1 MVDHNPRR
9 TELVRVVREY
19 LAGQDG
25 YGPSEDE
32 VDAVV
37 LVLTGC
43 SEALWLGL
51 EEQGLVSRDRWSGFD
66 GRRFERRYEREF
78 REEHGEALRQT
89 EEGPHPAGAPAHSG
103 LPDHDGSARTAP

>member
-9 TELVRVVREY
+9 TELVKVVREY
-19 LAGQDG
+19 LAAKDG
-25 YGPSEDE
+25 EGPTEDE

-51 EEQGLVSRDRWSGFD
+51 AEQGLVSEDRWEGYD
-66 GRRFERRYEREF
+66 GRRFMRRYERDLHEVV
-78 REEHGEALRQT
+78 RTPEA
-89 EEGPHPAGAPAHSG
+89 
-103 LPDHDGSARTAP
+103 